1 MVFHIY
7 PKTAKLQGNT
17 LIVKKLALLIIVI
30 GIFIAVLMVR
40 VYPKNDCMR
49 IEGATY
55 RSPKE
60 VDNFFGGTMH
70 PQISFSSGRFTSTFS
85 DTVTVGTY
93 ECKSGKIFATITYN
107 SEPVAVQFDPR
118 TGNLLWDGAVYTR

>member
-1 MVFHIY
+1 
-7 PKTAKLQGNT
+7 
-17 LIVKKLALLIIVI
+17 VKKLALLIIVI
-30 GIFIAVLMVR
+30 GIFIAVLMVL
-40 VYPKNDCMR
+40 VYPKNDCLR
-49 IEGATY
+49 IEGATN

-70 PQISFSSGRFTSTFS
+70 PQISFSGGRFTSTFS

-118 TGNLLWDGAVYTR
+118 TGNLLWDGEVYTR